1 MTQTIIAPEALVLEE
16 TPSEVVIHT
25 GSEQV
30 IPDPVT
36 DSGVVVATG
45 ELIGTPEEI
54 QSETYTGAVV
64 TLPETVILSEI
75 TTTEE
80 TSSGASVSTGT
91 ESENTIS
98 FSGEI
103 DIAPIV
109 EGGSVEINPVN
120 SGSTQTGET
129 EIIPDI
135 PPVTTEAIIPVNAV
149 AISTGSVSFPTFQI
163 STNLGSIKVA
173 SGTYNV
179 DTRTLTIH
187 SGVLT
192 QNGSG
197 TQILSGSITFDMS
210 SRLIADTIQPT
221 EIIDIYE
228 TYIYGEKRLQSDVRT
243 VLVDFISKDASGAV
257 MPVAPTNT
265 VYFNK
270 YIRGLLSI
278 LLSQP
283 EYVLLHG
290 YDLPTVIDDT
300 EQHFLDNITGKL
312 FFVELYGGNDYLTSI
327 IPKDEYDTYLE
338 YRTNQSGSIAITGT
352 GLVDIGDFY
361 MNANL
366 AYGSG

>member
-1 MTQTIIAPEALVLEE
+1 MTQTIIAPEVSVPEE
-16 TPSEVVIHT
+16 ATPEVVIHT

-30 IPDPVT
+30 LADPVT

-45 ELIGTPEEI
+45 ELIGTTEEI
-54 QSETYTGAVV
+54 QSEVYTGTVA
-64 TLPETVILSEI
+64 TLPDPVILSEV
-75 TTTEE
+75 TTTEG
-80 TSSGASVSTGT
+80 TSLDTGISTGT
-91 ESENTIS
+91 ESDNIIS
-98 FSGEI
+98 FSGEV

-109 EGGSVEINPVN
+109 ESGSVETNPEN

-129 EIIPDI
+129 EIISDI
-135 PPVTTEAIIPVNAV
+135 PPVAAETIIPINAV

-163 STNLGSIKVA
+163 NTNLGSIKVA

-210 SRLIADTIQPT
+210 SKLIADTIQPT

-228 TYIYGEKRLQSDVRT
+228 TYIYGEKRLKPDVRT
-243 VLVDFISKDASGAV
+243 VLVDFISKDASGALI
-257 MPVAPTNT
+257 PVAPTNT

-327 IPKDEYDTYLE
+327 IPKDEYDTYLD
-338 YRTNQSGSIAITGT
+338 YRSNQSGSIAIT
-352 GLVDIGDFY
+352 
-361 MNANL
+361 
-366 AYGSG
+366 